1 MHQEYVK
8 KGRANVIFL
17 FVLPFLSRNH
27 WSGPAPWVKTT
38 GGWCESVFTVKI
50 SQN

>member
-1 MHQEYVK
+1 MHQEDVK

-17 FVLPFLSRNH
+17 FALPFLSRDH

-38 GGWCESVFTVKI
+38 RGGACLFLL
-50 SQN
+50 